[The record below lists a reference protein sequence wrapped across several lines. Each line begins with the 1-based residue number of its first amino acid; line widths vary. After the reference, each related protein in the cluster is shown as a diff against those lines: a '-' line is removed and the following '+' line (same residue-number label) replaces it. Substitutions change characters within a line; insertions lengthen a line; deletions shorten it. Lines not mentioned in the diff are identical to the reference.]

1 MKIWALNLL
10 LVINGLLA
18 KECRKGTFDIERTC
32 LQSEQWCEDPAA
44 EDGCLGCEHCDS
56 YDRTNGKCP
65 ECISVFGSVTTAS
78 SLQCYVGIGN
88 QRKSVDCPS
97 FQGAPIDRCATININ
112 GLVTYS
118 CGSSLMADGCTSASG
133 IETCTCKGNNCNGA
147 SKQAGFQLIAM
158 LSVSYLIN
166 LLLV

>member
-65 ECISVFGSVTTAS
+65 ECISVSL
-78 SLQCYVGIGN
+78 LQCYVGIGD
-88 QRKSVDCPS
+88 QRKSIDCPS
-97 FQGAPIDRCATININ
+97 VLGIPVDDRCATIKIN
-112 GLVTYS
+112 ELVTYS
-118 CGSSLMADGCTSASG
+118 CGASSMADGCTTALG